1 MKVGD
6 LVRPKRAFGHLLLP
20 SIAVGL
26 SLRAW
31 PREGVK
37 VHWISGCVDIYNKNM
52 LEKVS
57 ESR

>member
-6 LVRPKRAFGHLLLP
+6 LVRPKRALSQVISP
-20 SIAVGL
+20 EAVGL
-26 SLRAW
+26 ILRIW
-31 PREGVK
+31 PIQGVK
-37 VHWISGCVDIYNKNM
+37 VHWISGDVDIYNKNM

>member
-6 LVRPKRAFGHLLLP
+6 LVRPKRAFGHLFLP
-20 SIAVGL
+20 SKAVGL
-26 SLRAW
+26 ILRTW
-31 PREGVK
+31 PTQGVK

>member
-6 LVRPKRAFGHLLLP
+6 LVRPKRAPGSLSP
-20 SIAVGL
+20 SKEVGL
-26 SLRAW
+26 ILRIW
-31 PREGVK
+31 YTQGVK
-37 VHWISGCVDIYNKNM
+37 VHWISGGVGIYNKNM